1 MICDAGIATAAN
13 IAWLTEQGYRYLVGS
28 RERARPFNTEQA
40 LAFEAAGGETIRVQ
54 KVLGEDGQ
62 EVRLYGHSSG
72 REQKKVAIVGR
83 FVERF
88 EPGLAKLAAALT
100 KPRGERRYDKI
111 LERIGRLKEKSHG
124 IGQHYEITVQA
135 DEAGKKATSITWHQE
150 AKPSSM
156 LTDPGVYCLRTNVPD
171 TTGIIRHILMMTKH
185 GGTVALPRLGLPA
198 VRPRRAARPHRESG
212 GADAP
217 APPTRTSPFR
227 RRGTSYRLT
236 VAARIACASRWGSS
250 VPSRRRLPDA
260 SVISTAS
267 HPETLYSQPCGV
279 R

>member
-1 MICDAGIATAAN
+1 MPAGDAGLGARCQRFCASLALVRGQRHEAKTLAQRLDELGAPKQALVICDAGIATAAN
-13 IAWLTEQGYRYLVGS
+13 IAWLTEQGYRYLVVS
-28 RERARPFNTEQA
+28 RERARPFDTEQA

-124 IGQHYEITVQA
+124 ICQHYEITVQA

-156 LTDPGVYCLRTNVPD
+156 LTDPGVYCLRT
-171 TTGIIRHILMMTKH
+171 
-185 GGTVALPRLGLPA
+185 
-198 VRPRRAARPHRESG
+198 
-212 GADAP
+212 
-217 APPTRTSPFR
+217 
-227 RRGTSYRLT
+227 
-236 VAARIACASRWGSS
+236 
-250 VPSRRRLPDA
+250 
-260 SVISTAS
+260 
-267 HPETLYSQPCGV
+267 
-279 R
+279 